1 MCLIGQSKI
10 DCHIS
15 DKTFD
20 HVIIYN
26 FTTPSPLRENKC
38 FKLYSKTISK
48 LDPDIVVGNTRC
60 GLIWPVST
68 PRTKLTWTAGNKQRE
83 LEPDVTKPG
92 KWAIFLYADI
102 WQFFKGTLRNP
113 FLRNRMIG
121 EVPAAR
127 LKKQHGWAVRM
138 VQFYEWRTRTLP
150 ELTWAALHI
159 FVDSFLCQV
168 YICLASRRGNSHLV
182 QGSRKRSFFTT
193 ESGSTVEF
201 EIGFSSEY
209 SMILFWSQLKSTW
222 LPARLNTHDQSADH
236 FSRMAILHSQLYSPI
251 RIHQNKYAAL
261 PHITSNP
268 TCSAIFSYSH
278 SPE

>member
-1 MCLIGQSKI
+1 MSGSNGTI
-10 DCHIS
+10 
-15 DKTFD
+15 
-20 HVIIYN
+20 
-26 FTTPSPLRENKC
+26 LRVA
-38 FKLYSKTISK
+38 
-48 LDPDIVVGNTRC
+48 DPD
-60 GLIWPVST
+60 S
-68 PRTKLTWTAGNKQRE
+68 
-83 LEPDVTKPG
+83 
-92 KWAIFLYADI
+92 
-102 WQFFKGTLRNP
+102 
-113 FLRNRMIG
+113 
-121 EVPAAR
+121 
-127 LKKQHGWAVRM
+127 
-138 VQFYEWRTRTLP
+138 P

-159 FVDSFLCQV
+159 FVDPFLSQV
-168 YICLASRRGNSHLV
+168 YICLASNSHLV

-268 TCSAIFSYSH
+268 TCSAIFPILIRQNKYAVLPHITKHPIFLSELAISH
-278 SPE
+278 PKKWNTCSFRYHPFDKNTRPPFLPAVVE